1 MHIKLIIIYMG
12 RYLIVFQCYISQ
24 NGELMPRNI
33 IKKVCLLGDGA
44 VGKTSLIRRYVY
56 DDFDDKY
63 LMTIGAKI
71 TKKSM
76 LVEDSDEQINLT
88 MMVNDIVGQVEFERL
103 HKQYYRGS
111 KGGLF
116 VCDLTRKDTLERM
129 EWWLNSFKDVAG
141 DVPIILLG
149 NKVDLKDEHEITPE
163 DMAEFAEKFNCP
175 YFLTSAKTGE
185 NVENAFIN
193 MGKRVV

>member
-1 MHIKLIIIYMG
+1 MA
-12 RYLIVFQCYISQ
+12 
-24 NGELMPRNI
+24 RNL
-33 IKKVCLLGDGA
+33 IKKICLLGDGA
-44 VGKTSLIRRYVY
+44 VGKTSLIRKYVY

-76 LVEDSDEQINLT
+76 TIQQPDEEINLI
-88 MMVNDIVGQVEFERL
+88 MMINDIVGQVEFERL

-129 EWWLNSFKDVAG
+129 EWWLNSFRDVAG
-141 DVPIILLG
+141 DVPVIILG
-149 NKVDLKDEHEITPE
+149 NKVDLKDEHEITLD
-163 DMAEFAEKFNCP
+163 DMATFADRCNCL
-175 YFLTSAKTGE
+175 YYLTSAKTGE
-185 NVENAFIN
+185 NVEAAFET
-193 MGKRVV
+193 MGKRVI

>member
-1 MHIKLIIIYMG
+1 MA
-12 RYLIVFQCYISQ
+12 
-24 NGELMPRNI
+24 RNL

-44 VGKTSLIRRYVY
+44 VGKTSLIRKYVY

-71 TKKSM
+71 TKKSL
-76 LVEDSDEQINLT
+76 LVESEETNEKINLT

-116 VCDLTRKDTLERM
+116 VCDLTRKETLERV
-129 EWWLNSFKDVAG
+129 EWWLNSFREVAG
-141 DVPIILLG
+141 DVPVILLG
-149 NKVDLKDEHEITPE
+149 NKLDLKEQHEITFE
-163 DMAEFAEKFNCP
+163 DMAVFAKKFNCP

-185 NVENAFIN
+185 NVERAFEN

>member
-1 MHIKLIIIYMG
+1 MA
-12 RYLIVFQCYISQ
+12 
-24 NGELMPRNI
+24 RNL

-71 TKKSM
+71 TKKAMKVIS
-76 LVEDSDEQINLT
+76 EDTKEEINLT

-116 VCDLTRKDTLERM
+116 VCDLTRKDTLERV
-129 EWWLNSFKDVAG
+129 EWWLNSFREVAG
-141 DVPIILLG
+141 DVPVILLG
-149 NKVDLKDEHEITPE
+149 NKLDLKDEHEITFE
-163 DMAEFAEKFNCP
+163 DMAKFAKKFNCP

-185 NVENAFIN
+185 NVERAFEN

>member
-1 MHIKLIIIYMG
+1 MA
-12 RYLIVFQCYISQ
+12 
-24 NGELMPRNI
+24 RNL

-44 VGKTSLIRRYVY
+44 VGKTSLIRKYVY

-76 LVEDSDEQINLT
+76 LVKSEENNEEIKLT

-116 VCDLTRKDTLERM
+116 VCDLTRRDTLERV
-129 EWWLNSFKDVAG
+129 EWWLNSFRDVAG
-141 DVPIILLG
+141 DVPVILLG
-149 NKVDLKDEHEITPE
+149 NKLDLKEQHEITFE
-163 DMAEFAEKFNCP
+163 DMAKFAKKFNCP

-185 NVENAFIN
+185 NVERAFEN

>member
-1 MHIKLIIIYMG
+1 
-12 RYLIVFQCYISQ
+12 
-24 NGELMPRNI
+24 MPRNL

-44 VGKTSLIRRYVY
+44 VGKTSLIRKYVY
-56 DDFDDKY
+56 DEFDDEY
-63 LMTIGAKI
+63 LMTIGTKI

-76 LVEDSDEQINLT
+76 LIKADTNGSGPDEDINLT
-88 MMVNDIVGQVEFERL
+88 IMVSDIVGQVEFERI

-116 VCDLTRKDTLERM
+116 VCDLTRKETLERV
-129 EWWLNSFKDVAG
+129 EWWLNSFREVAG
-141 DVPIILLG
+141 DVPVILLG
-149 NKVDLKDEHEITPE
+149 NKLDLKEQHEISYE
-163 DMAEFAEKFNCP
+163 DMAKFAKKFNCP

-185 NVENAFIN
+185 NVERAFEN

>member
-1 MHIKLIIIYMG
+1 MA
-12 RYLIVFQCYISQ
+12 
-24 NGELMPRNI
+24 RNL

-44 VGKTSLIRRYVY
+44 VGKTSLIRKYVY

-71 TKKSM
+71 TKKAM
-76 LVEDSDEQINLT
+76 VVESEENDEEINLT

-116 VCDLTRKDTLERM
+116 VCDLTRKETLERV
-129 EWWLNSFKDVAG
+129 EWWLNSFREVAG
-141 DVPIILLG
+141 DVPVILLG
-149 NKVDLKDEHEITPE
+149 NKLDLKEQHEITFE
-163 DMAEFAEKFNCP
+163 DMAKFAKKFNCP

-185 NVENAFIN
+185 NVERAFEN
-193 MGKRVV
+193 MGKRVI